1 MKTKHAYALGALA
14 ALANVASAD
23 LRFRSRPEL
32 AIPRLNITTPA
43 YGHATEKG
51 LIFITPY
58 EGFAEGHKGPT
69 QPGAYIF
76 RDDGELVWSGT
87 GFHAG
92 WVANFRPETWDGKQ
106 YLRAFQ
112 GTLDGLH
119 GRMYGYHTL
128 LGNDYE
134 VAKVVRAGSHRLV
147 SAHEFRVV
155 DGKTALIETPIPRT
169 ISLKPW
175 GGSDDQR
182 WIVSG
187 GFQEVDIETGDVLF
201 EWESLDHVDP
211 KLSAFPPDFGPGLPG
226 SGRNETDAWNYFR
239 INSVDKDDEGHYLL
253 SARNITALFKING
266 TSGEII
272 WQLGG
277 YRGGSDFEIAE
288 TEGFAFQ
295 HHARFRGL
303 KIRPYSRAR
312 VVQLNHTSG
321 VATSL
326 RTYDAP
332 DGLSA
337 RTQGSVQLLPNG
349 NVFVKWGEAG
359 AVTEFRDGGQVLFHA
374 YLDSAPVS
382 RFVQSYRGFRA
393 NWTAIPAEEPD
404 IATFVS
410 RESTLTFL
418 DIFVS
423 WNGDTETKTWQV
435 YSCPSTGES
444 AVLVGKAQR
453 DGFETKIR
461 LHGIHDL
468 ESPVLFA
475 EAVDGNGKTLGK
487 TRDVSVSGNPAS
499 AWDRQPAMIVH
510 QPALPSGV
518 VLSIDTAIMPLLTLG
533 FYALQLDRGNI
544 GNALTDFFL
553 RDVGITQNQFNVGQ
567 QLLPLGII
575 ILEMP
580 SNLVLYRIGP
590 VLWLGGQ
597 MMAWTFQ
604 KGLAAYFVTR
614 FLLGLGEAG
623 FIPGSLYTI
632 TRWYKRNETSKRFS
646 IFFLGNML
654 ASATSGLIAFGIHTV
669 HKEYCCLGQ
678 RAHLDHCVRDKAA
691 AAATSTGCVAK
702 KPKPQ
707 IKSKA
712 ARPIRDL
719 DRPVTSSFLDFAAL
733 NLQQCWLAYY
743 ILDNFHGAKV
753 QENFAETDGFVV
765 PMKYDKAIDALV
777 VAALSQATSWANAN
791 RPWQER
797 IEQGGIEQ
805 LQNALR
811 PGGMQNRKSKLLTTL
826 LRDVKARYVK

>member
-295 HHARFRGL
+295 HHARFRGRSL
-303 KIRPYSRAR
+303 DGSLETISFFEMAHTQPQSRF
-312 VVQLNHTSG
+312 
-321 VATSL
+321 
-326 RTYDAP
+326 
-332 DGLSA
+332 A
-337 RTQGSVQLLPNG
+337 RT
-349 NVFVKWGEAG
+349 
-359 AVTEFRDGGQVLFHA
+359 
-374 YLDSAPVS
+374 
-382 RFVQSYRGFRA
+382 
-393 NWTAIPAEEPD
+393 
-404 IATFVS
+404 
-410 RESTLTFL
+410 
-418 DIFVS
+418 
-423 WNGDTETKTWQV
+423 
-435 YSCPSTGES
+435 
-444 AVLVGKAQR
+444 
-453 DGFETKIR
+453 
-461 LHGIHDL
+461 
-468 ESPVLFA
+468 
-475 EAVDGNGKTLGK
+475 
-487 TRDVSVSGNPAS
+487 
-499 AWDRQPAMIVH
+499 
-510 QPALPSGV
+510 
-518 VLSIDTAIMPLLTLG
+518 
-533 FYALQLDRGNI
+533 
-544 GNALTDFFL
+544 
-553 RDVGITQNQFNVGQ
+553 
-567 QLLPLGII
+567 
-575 ILEMP
+575 
-580 SNLVLYRIGP
+580 
-590 VLWLGGQ
+590 
-597 MMAWTFQ
+597 
-604 KGLAAYFVTR
+604 LA
-614 FLLGLGEAG
+614 
-623 FIPGSLYTI
+623 
-632 TRWYKRNETSKRFS
+632 
-646 IFFLGNML
+646 L
-654 ASATSGLIAFGIHTV
+654 ASFS
-669 HKEYCCLGQ
+669 
-678 RAHLDHCVRDKAA
+678 
-691 AAATSTGCVAK
+691 
-702 KPKPQ
+702 
-707 IKSKA
+707 
-712 ARPIRDL
+712 
-719 DRPVTSSFLDFAAL
+719 
-733 NLQQCWLAYY
+733 
-743 ILDNFHGAKV
+743 
-753 QENFAETDGFVV
+753 
-765 PMKYDKAIDALV
+765 
-777 VAALSQATSWANAN
+777 
-791 RPWQER
+791 
-797 IEQGGIEQ
+797 
-805 LQNALR
+805 
-811 PGGMQNRKSKLLTTL
+811 
-826 LRDVKARYVK
+826 